1 MRLRRPSV
9 FLVFLMLLLAPG
21 SATAQT
27 AAQEGKWSGRL
38 ELVTG
43 LGFHTVLDEDTVK
56 DTLFHLREQVF
67 VQLARTTPTFSFS
80 TQAQGVFVKNETQT
94 LRTTFRGKQEMEMF
108 GRGNNF
114 YQPGSSIRSDFNWRP
129 SPKNQYTAFLTYQ
142 YGYDHTDNLTA
153 RLSADT
159 LNAFHLKA
167 AQEEKRVHRH
177 TATAGWRAT
186 HQLVSPHMMLLTAGD
201 WRASFV
207 DQTSTWTKGDFTFVE
222 DNTNS
227 YSLYRLMPQTG
238 SNEGTVSISLRDT
251 LLRSEHGLT
260 IEPGLRFRLSETRDE
275 NSGSTYVDETHWR
288 DSTRLHEDFDFVTLQ
303 LDPQFRL
310 EYRYKSLRLSADY
323 SLQFYSRQL
332 TSQLYYQRLEWQPL
346 LVVGRSFAD
355 WTPAP
360 GHQLTLGNTL
370 SVTRPSYLQTCWYDR
385 QGEDPSQLFR
395 GNPGLRPA
403 RSISTDLTWRFRRG
417 NFNLTANTG
426 VTTATIDKNL
436 QYFQTNALEFAK
448 QLDATKAEKTDLEKR
463 IKALKQQIKEVGG
476 RQYNKSGIVT
486 LELNSP
492 KKQTVTAGIKYY
504 TEAAAWTVTYDLNI
518 SDLHS
523 PIGLVMKA
531 HVSQY
536 TGLEWKNVNLT
547 LSTGRP
553 SSGNEAPELS
563 TWWLQQ
569 QVARVRSTY
578 AAKNAVY
585 ATLGVAAVAEDEVA
599 DLAPQAAS
607 IQQFVEQSEQALSVE
622 YAISLPY
629 TIAGSGKEQIIS
641 LQERQLDDVA
651 YNYFTVPAMDESAYL
666 VAYING
672 WQQQQLPDGRASLT
686 YNGTY
691 YGETMLATNSDE
703 ARVRLTLGD
712 DRQIKIK
719 RELTAQNS
727 KTSGSNKQVT
737 YTYTTTIRND
747 KSEQVNITLKDRYP
761 VSTAKEIQV
770 SVGDK
775 TTRATNDDKSA
786 GILTYDLKLAPGESK
801 QIVLSYTVKYP
812 KEWRINL

>member
-238 SNEGTVSISLRDT
+238 SNEGTVSVSLRDT
-251 LLRSEHGLT
+251 LLRSEHSLT

-332 TSQLYYQRLEWQPL
+332 TSQLHYQRLEWQPL

-355 WTPAP
+355 WAPAP

-417 NFNLTANTG
+417 NFNLTANT
-426 VTTATIDKNL
+426 VYDYRKAEFERIFYDREIDGNTYKVFTWLNTYYGHLFTQRMQLGWNGRFLSSSL
-436 QYFQTNALEFAK
+436 QVNYQQRQQRHPE
-448 QLDATKAEKTDLEKR
+448 TKARK
-463 IKALKQQIKEVGG
+463 
-476 RQYNKSGIVT
+476 NSNNW
-486 LELNSP
+486 ELF
-492 KKQTVTAGIKYY
+492 AEI
-504 TEAAAWTVTYDLNI
+504 
-518 SDLHS
+518 
-523 PIGLVMKA
+523 
-531 HVSQY
+531 
-536 TGLEWKNVNLT
+536 
-547 LSTGRP
+547 TGRP
-553 SSGNEAPELS
+553 G
-563 TWWLQQ
+563 
-569 QVARVRSTY
+569 
-578 AAKNAVY
+578 
-585 ATLGVAAVAEDEVA
+585 
-599 DLAPQAAS
+599 
-607 IQQFVEQSEQALSVE
+607 
-622 YAISLPY
+622 
-629 TIAGSGKEQIIS
+629 
-641 LQERQLDDVA
+641 
-651 YNYFTVPAMDESAYL
+651 
-666 VAYING
+666 NG
-672 WQQQQLPDGRASLT
+672 WTLSLNGSYKGDIETLYSLIEKHYIANALIRKDFKRFSLYLEGRDLLDRPITTHFYSQDNT
-686 YNGTY
+686 EEWE
-691 YGETMLATNSDE
+691 ETVYRNQRIFL
-703 ARVRLTLGD
+703 LGF
-712 DRQIKIK
+712 
-719 RELTAQNS
+719 S
-727 KTSGSNKQVT
+727 
-737 YTYTTTIRND
+737 
-747 KSEQVNITLKDRYP
+747 
-761 VSTAKEIQV
+761 
-770 SVGDK
+770 
-775 TTRATNDDKSA
+775 
-786 GILTYDLKLAPGESK
+786 
-801 QIVLSYTVKYP
+801 
-812 KEWRINL
+812 WRF